1 MAKRGSSRRT
11 LSPNCFSVRPCSAGA
26 ITFPPRKLVLDQ
38 IGAADE
44 VFVPNKN
51 ESLVLRQPLDDS
63 DALFP
68 ET

>member
-1 MAKRGSSRRT
+1 
-11 LSPNCFSVRPCSAGA
+11 
-26 ITFPPRKLVLDQ
+26 LDQ